1 MARHV
6 RACVCVSVSVSVSV
20 SSLRPLCDEAA
31 TAVLVGNA
39 FLVFYYIFNVFLQLV
54 GGDCSVA
61 FQFSSSYDGYP
72 ADVV

>member
-1 MARHV
+1 M
-6 RACVCVSVSVSVSV
+6 CVCVSMSV

-39 FLVFYYIFNVFLQLV
+39 FLVFYYIFNVFLQQLV

>member
-1 MARHV
+1 M
-6 RACVCVSVSVSVSV
+6 SV

-39 FLVFYYIFNVFLQLV
+39 FLVFYYNFNVFFLQQLV

-61 FQFSSSYDGYP
+61 FQFSSGYDGYP
-72 ADVV
+72 ADVVWK

>member
-1 MARHV
+1 MAQHV
-6 RACVCVSVSVSVSV
+6 CVSVSV

-39 FLVFYYIFNVFLQLV
+39 FLVFYHIFNVFFLQQLV
-54 GGDCSVA
+54 GGDSSVA
-61 FQFSSSYDGYP
+61 FQFTSSYDGYP

>member
-1 MARHV
+1 M
-6 RACVCVSVSVSVSV
+6 
-20 SSLRPLCDEAA
+20 
-31 TAVLVGNA
+31 
-39 FLVFYYIFNVFLQLV
+39 FFLQLV